1 MAVSG
6 NEMFMKI
13 QVRDYGLGISEG
25 EEHRIF
31 QRFYRGKLVTTQA
44 GFGIGLYLAREI
56 VSLHGGFLT
65 AKRMRPGLLME
76 IRIPI
81 C

>member
-1 MAVSG
+1 MTVSE

-13 QVRDYGLGISEG
+13 RVRDYGLGISEG
-25 EEHRIF
+25 EENKIF
-31 QRFYRGKLVTTQA
+31 QRFYRGRLVTTQA

-65 AKRMRPGLLME
+65 ARRMKQGLLME
-76 IRIPI
+76 IRIPV